1 VALGDPRLRLALEAD
16 VGRPLRLRRDLD
28 GIQELAHSVLVTT
41 EATRRALSEELG
53 TPVDVRRFRPNVHL
67 ELDADPWVEEK
78 WTGATTLRFADGVV
92 LRLLHPCER
101 CAIPTRD
108 PATQEKWPQLLRHLA
123 ARHAQLFGINARV
136 VRSGRIH
143 EGEPVEVEPR

>member
-1 VALGDPRLRLALEAD
+1 MALGDPRLRLALEAD

-78 WTGATTLRFADGVV
+78 WTGATLRFADGVV

-108 PATQEKWPQLLRHLA
+108 PATQEKWPQMLRHLA